1 VVTVSQRQPD
11 RDIFGTARPT
21 GPDELQFLDLS
32 KLTRY
37 DLLLAVI
44 PVLLLVSW
52 VLGHLSGVPVWAT
65 MAAGAFAALPLV
77 ADGLA
82 VNPPT

>member
-1 VVTVSQRQPD
+1 MVTVSQRQPD
-11 RDIFGTARPT
+11 RDILGTARPA
-21 GPDELQFLDLS
+21 GPDELQPVDLS

-44 PVLLLVSW
+44 PLLLLTSW
-52 VLGHLSGVPVWAT
+52 ALGHLSGVPVWAT
-65 MAAGAFAALPLV
+65 MAAGALAALPLV

-82 VNPPT
+82 VNQPA